1 MSAEGVCVRRGVV
14 IGVVSM
20 GVIAA
25 GAPPANG
32 ASTRAEYGQQAD
44 SICATANPQLDQ
56 LAAAFDQAR
65 RRLLGHKVSDRKFAK
80 LNRRIERLEI
90 QMRVQ
95 FSAIFHSEL
104 DQLRQVAPAPGDE
117 ALVADWIAT
126 RESLLGIWDQNTEII
141 KRILRLNQLSAKG
154 RISLRA
160 FIRAGN
166 RISKQATRLLNQYL
180 TLGGKDYDL
189 GTQLGA
195 TPCVSL
201 DFPSALV

>member
-1 MSAEGVCVRRGVV
+1 
-14 IGVVSM
+14 
-20 GVIAA
+20 VIALTA
-25 GAPPANG
+25 AAPPAY
-32 ASTRAEYGQQAD
+32 ATTSRDDYGVAV
-44 SICATANPQLDQ
+44 SAICSAANPQLEQ
-56 LAAAFDQAR
+56 LGAAFDQTKSG
-65 RRLLGHKVSDRKFAK
+65 LLRHKVSDRKFSK
-80 LNRRIERLEI
+80 LNRRVERLEI
-90 QMRVQ
+90 RMRVQ
-95 FSAIFHSEL
+95 YSAIFHSEL

-126 RESLLGIWDQNTEII
+126 RESLLGIWDQNTGIT

-160 FIRAGN
+160 LIRASN
-166 RISKQATRLLNQYL
+166 QINKQAMRLFDQYI